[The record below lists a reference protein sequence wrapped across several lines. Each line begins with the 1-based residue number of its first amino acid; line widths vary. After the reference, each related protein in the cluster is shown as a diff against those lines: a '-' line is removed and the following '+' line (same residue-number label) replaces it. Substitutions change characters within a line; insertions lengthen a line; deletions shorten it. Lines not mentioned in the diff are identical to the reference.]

1 MNREEDI
8 EEQAAL
14 WADRQ
19 RRREMGEAANA
30 ELRAW
35 LDGGPERAAL
45 LRAHAE
51 VLADPA
57 LNQASAA
64 ALKDLAPARPRARP
78 QTWRWAA
85 TGGVGLAAAALA
97 VGVLIWPARQAV
109 TNEAFAAPA
118 GRPLSASLDDG
129 STVQLNGGSDIHT
142 TFDRRKR
149 EVRLRGEGFFA
160 VAKDAQRPFSV
171 YTATH
176 RVTALGTRFNVD
188 ERSDGAVEISILEG
202 RIEVADLKDPQHRV
216 VMTAGHRLVAGKA
229 PLSAALMQPL
239 ATDGDAPDWTKGWI
253 DADDMS
259 LADLL
264 LELQRQAP
272 GLKAGLGDPSLAGR
286 RISGRFETS
295 DPREVLT
302 VVAAA
307 QGLKLRTEPSGRVL
321 FDR

>member
-1 MNREEDI
+1 MKREDDI
-8 EEQAAL
+8 EEQAAV

-51 VLADPA
+51 MLADPA
-57 LNQASAA
+57 LMQASGA
-64 ALKDLAPARPRARP
+64 ALKDLPPVRPRA
-78 QTWRWAA
+78 QSWRWAA
-85 TGGVGLAAAALA
+85 AWSAGLAAAALA
-97 VGVLIWPARQAV
+97 VGVMIWPARQVV
-109 TNEAFAAPA
+109 TTEAFQAPA
-118 GRPLSASLDDG
+118 GRPLTASLDDG
-129 STVQLNGGSDIHT
+129 STVQLNGGSDIRT
-142 TFDRRKR
+142 TFDGGKR

-176 RVTALGTRFNVD
+176 RITALGTRFNVD
-188 ERSDGAVEISILEG
+188 ERSDGAVEISVLEG
-202 RIEVADLKDPQHRV
+202 RIEVADLKDPQARV
-216 VMTAGHRLVAGKA
+216 VMTAGHRLVAGKS
-229 PLSAALMQPL
+229 PLTASLTQPL
-239 ATDGDAPDWTKGWI
+239 AADGDSPDWTKGWI

-264 LELQRQAP
+264 LALQRQAP
-272 GLKAGLGDPSLAGR
+272 GLKAGLGDPALASR
-286 RISGRFETS
+286 RVSGRFEAS

-302 VVAAA
+302 VVAAT
-307 QGLKLRTEPSGRVL
+307 QGLKLRTEASGRVL
-321 FDR
+321 IDR

>member
-1 MNREEDI
+1 MKREEDI

-19 RRREMGEAANA
+19 RRREMGQAAKA

-35 LDGGPERAAL
+35 LDGEPERAAL

-51 VLADPA
+51 LLNDPA
-57 LNQASAA
+57 LGQASKA
-64 ALKDLAPARPRARP
+64 ALGDLSSVRSRPRP
-78 QTWRWAA
+78 QTWRLAA
-85 TGGVGLAAAALA
+85 TWSAGLAAAALT
-97 VGVLIWPARQAV
+97 VGVLIWPAPQGV
-109 TNEAFAAPA
+109 TREVFEAPS

-129 STVQLNGGSDIHT
+129 SAIRLNGGSDIRT

-149 EVRLRGEGFFA
+149 EVHLRGEGFFA
-160 VAKDAQRPFSV
+160 VAKDAKRPFSV
-171 YTATH
+171 ITATH

-188 ERSDGAVEISILEG
+188 ERSEGAVEISLLEG
-202 RIEVADLKDPQHRV
+202 RIEVADLKDPTRRI
-216 VMTAGHRLVAGKA
+216 VMTAGQRLVAGKG
-229 PLSAALMQPL
+229 PLSTALVRPL
-239 ATDGDAPDWTKGWI
+239 ASDKDTPDWTKGWI
-253 DADDMS
+253 DADDMN

-272 GLKAGLGDPSLAGR
+272 GLKAGLGDPSLAR
-286 RISGRFETS
+286 RRVSGRFEAS

-321 FDR
+321 IDR

>member
-1 MNREEDI
+1 MKREEDI

-35 LDGGPERAAL
+35 LEGGPERAAL

-57 LNQASAA
+57 LTQASAI
-64 ALKDLAPARPRARP
+64 ALEDLAPARPRA
-78 QTWRWAA
+78 QSWRWAA
-85 TGGVGLAAAALA
+85 TWSVGLAAAALA
-97 VGVLIWPARQAV
+97 VGVMIWPARQAV
-109 TNEAFAAPA
+109 TNEAFEAPA

-142 TFDRRKR
+142 AFDRRKR

-188 ERSDGAVEISILEG
+188 ERSDGAVEISVLEG
-202 RIEVADLKDPQHRV
+202 RIEVADLKDPLRRV

-229 PLSAALMQPL
+229 PLTAALTQPL
-239 ATDGDAPDWTKGWI
+239 VTDGDAPDWTKGWI

-272 GLKAGLGDPSLAGR
+272 GLKAGLGDPSLGGR

-302 VVAAA
+302 VVAAT

-321 FDR
+321 LDR